1 MTPHWHQIKSDNTDV
16 HDILERIAAK
26 VYEQDS
32 TTVTISQADE
42 VNLKLAIEYG
52 YLESTNDRVSF
63 VSSEIQLDYL
73 TRYVADLLHQLWEDE
88 VTFLDIFR
96 QIASF
101 RTHIGDPH
109 KIVNLAIILI
119 TQEYGRDLVDL
130 IIRAATLR
138 NSDNLQEKM
147 NFWKLYELFFELA
160 PNLTVESKAIL
171 NLFDALGEN
180 FDRGRGQVYG
190 IIENITSQSP
200 EEAEYF
206 YGELLLRSKS
216 PVCHLL
222 IDVLR
227 GIANSDLPKAH
238 QRALLLSESKEPII
252 RRLGICSLGN
262 FDYSQDSSQILLGST
277 LERFKTLLESS
288 DPETDYMLVRAYGEL
303 LRHTSEV
310 ETVIVELSNSPKP
323 AIWKQVM
330 DILFMQAVKANMQGW
345 YGQTLLN
352 LVLSHELSSEDLPH
366 LDHCIEKYVVDK
378 PEFTFQIIETLA
390 SRWKFA
396 RHEGY
401 KRLPDGLNSTFIAL
415 SKNQKTM
422 FTAKFTEWVAS
433 NHHHLHLLAFETNEY
448 FNPIPVRTEGA
459 EVDHNKNSFVILNK
473 EVLDTLDE
481 QIVCNILYR
490 IAGYG
495 IHASSLSA
503 LLLSSLK
510 REQCSPKVISLVQQL
525 LTSYVL
531 YNYPRDAGDYL
542 QKKLQ
547 EQNVTQLEKYVIQSA
562 LSNSNQYF
570 EDRQKLPRLKELQ
583 PSSKQTYLLGL
594 AHWKQQA
601 EIMEKAEGRSIF
613 AQMVTSVVYKYG
625 RAFSSEHRGE
635 FSEPSPFVLHS
646 ISTERPQ
653 GELIDPIGQAYQ
665 RLRWQSVDLRCSDN
679 NDCEGGRN
687 E

>member
-1 MTPHWHQIKSDNTDV
+1 MTPHWHQIKSENVDV
-16 HDILERIAAK
+16 HNVLECIAAK
-26 VYEQDS
+26 IYEQAS
-32 TTVTISQADE
+32 RLVNIEQIDE
-42 VNLKLAIEYG
+42 VDLSVAIECG
-52 YLESTNDRVSF
+52 YLETTNDRVSF

-73 TRYVADLLHQLWEDE
+73 TRYVADLLDRSWEDL

-96 QIASF
+96 QIIRF
-101 RTHIGDPH
+101 CTHIGDPH

-119 TQEYGRDLVDL
+119 TQEYRRDLVDL
-130 IIRAATLR
+130 IIRASTLR

-171 NLFDALGEN
+171 DLFGALGEN
-180 FDRGRGQVYG
+180 FDRGRGQVYE

-227 GIANSDLPKAH
+227 GIAKYDLPNAH
-238 QRALLLSESKEPII
+238 QRALLLSKSEEPIL
-252 RRLGICSLGN
+252 RRLGICSLVN
-262 FDYSQDSSQILLGST
+262 FDYSQGSSQTLLGST

-288 DPETDYMLVRAYGEL
+288 DPETDYVLVRAYGDL
-303 LRHTSEV
+303 LRYTTDV
-310 ETVIVELSNSPKP
+310 EAVIVELSNSPKP

-330 DILFMQAVKANMQGW
+330 NILYMQVGIASGQDW
-345 YGQTLLN
+345 YRQTLLN
-352 LVLSHELSSEDLPH
+352 LVLSHEFSSEDLPQ
-366 LDHCIEKYVVDK
+366 LDYCIEKYVIDI

-390 SRWKFA
+390 IRWKF
-396 RHEGY
+396 EGY
-401 KRLPDGLNSTFIAL
+401 KRLPDGLCSTFKAL
-415 SKNQKTM
+415 SNNQKTV

-433 NHHHLHLLAFETNEY
+433 NHHHLHLLAFEINEY
-448 FNPIPVRTEGA
+448 FNVIPVHTEGT
-459 EVDHNKNSFVILNK
+459 EVKRNENSFITLNK

-481 QIVCNILYR
+481 QIICNILYR
-490 IAGYG
+490 IVGYG
-495 IHASSLSA
+495 IYASSLSA

-510 REQCSPKVISLVQQL
+510 CEHCSPKVISLVQEL

-531 YNYPRDAGDYL
+531 YNYPREAGDYL
-542 QKKLQ
+542 QKRLQ
-547 EQNVTQLEKYVIQSA
+547 EQSITQPERDVIQSA
-562 LSNSNQYF
+562 LSTSNQYF

-601 EIMEKAEGRSIF
+601 EMMERSEGRSIF
-613 AQMVTSVVYKYG
+613 AQMVTNVVYKYG
-625 RAFSSEHRGE
+625 RAFSDERNGA
-635 FSEPSPFVLHS
+635 FSEPTPFVLLS
-646 ISTERPQ
+646 VSTEIPQ
-653 GELIDPIGQAYQ
+653 GERIDPIGQLYK
-665 RLRWQSVDLRCSDN
+665 RMRWQKVDLHESEN
-679 NDCEGGRN
+679 KNEPEG
-687 E
+687 EK